1 MPGFNISVSHQLK
14 PDQAVQR
21 LKNVVRD
28 LQTQYTEKISKVEQ
42 SWTGNSAKFSFEVLG
57 FPVSGSLQI
66 EPGTAH
72 VAGNIPPAALLFRGK
87 IEGILREK
95 LSELLA

>member
-1 MPGFNISVSHQLK
+1 MPGFSISVSHHLK
-14 PDQAVQR
+14 PEEAVQR

-28 LQTQYTEKISKVEQ
+28 LQIQYADKISKVEQ
-42 SWTGNSAKFSFEVLG
+42 SWMENSAKFSFEVMG
-57 FPVSGSLQI
+57 FSVSGSLRVR
-66 EPGTAH
+66 PGTAE
-72 VAGNIPPAALLFRGK
+72 VEGNIPPAAFLFRRK